1 MDYEI
6 EQVPEGTYAVIRRTV
21 AFSDVPKVMPEL
33 MGKVQHWAD
42 SVPHG
47 LHMCISS
54 TTPEGQLNIAPGVEV
69 EPGAVEPPE
78 DFDLVTRPAQRA
90 AVHLYVGPYE
100 ALPGVYQELYDQ
112 LQRDGYDGE
121 RRADRALRETRSGA
135 GDPDHLAREL
145 RALRPHSRTECEL
158 RRHRGTSEPD
168 SAQPNQIHEFR
179 AENSNSGIW
188 FASRIRFRESGRHA
202 GVDLRLARASCRL
215 EQVPKLLWRCSR

>member
-6 EQVPEGTYAVIRRTV
+6 EQVPEATYAVIRRTV

-54 TTPEGQLNIAPGVEV
+54 TTPDGQLNIAPGVEV

-90 AVHLYVGPYE
+90 AVHLYVGPYD

-112 LQRDGYDGE
+112 LQRDGHTENGE
-121 RRADRALRETRSGA
+121 PIELYEKHDPVPETR
-135 GDPDHLAREL
+135 
-145 RALRPHSRTECEL
+145 
-158 RRHRGTSEPD
+158 
-168 SAQPNQIHEFR
+168 I
-179 AENSNSGIW
+179 IW
-188 FASRIRFRESGRHA
+188 P
-202 GVDLRLARASCRL
+202 VN
-215 EQVPKLLWRCSR
+215 